1 MMLREGP
8 RLRGTPPPWVGV
20 GVADVVTGIA
30 ETVDVLIVL
39 VEVKLV
45 AVLSLVLLDVAL
57 CTTGCVL
64 TRCKG
69 VGVAVVVWAPPPEVT
84 VVTGEVDL
92 MMTVLGGAE
101 ATPVGVTPTT
111 EAELGVAPVGGTVL
125 TGETR
130 TRRTLPSAETLTNLT
145 GTILA
150 PGGTM

>member
-1 MMLREGP
+1 M
-8 RLRGTPPPWVGV
+8 
-20 GVADVVTGIA
+20 ADVVAGIA
-30 ETVDVLIVL
+30 EAVVVLVVL

-45 AVLSLVLLDVAL
+45 AVLSLVLLDMSL
-57 CTTGCVL
+57 CNRGCVL

-69 VGVAVVVWAPPPEVT
+69 VGVATVVWAPPPEDT

-92 MMTVLGGAE
+92 MMTVLGGAD
-101 ATPVGVTPTT
+101 APDTTAGVTPTT
-111 EAELGVAPVGGTVL
+111 EAELGVPPTAGGTVL

>member
-1 MMLREGP
+1 M
-8 RLRGTPPPWVGV
+8 
-20 GVADVVTGIA
+20 
-30 ETVDVLIVL
+30 
-39 VEVKLV
+39 
-45 AVLSLVLLDVAL
+45 SL
-57 CTTGCVL
+57 CNRGCVL

-69 VGVAVVVWAPPPEVT
+69 VGVATVVWAPPPEDT